1 ATDVDANTTL
11 AYTLGG
17 TDASSFSIVGTT
29 GQLQTSAALDYETK
43 NSYSVTVSVSDSNSG
58 RDSITVTIRVT
69 ATPFL
74 PVNQRTPGVQ
84 REIVNVIR
92 NINSADDVT
101 KEHLAEITG
110 LYFSNITSLKS
121 GDFDGLTNLT
131 TLSLSQNKLASLPS
145 DVFDG
150 LTNLTTLYLSD
161 NPFTSLPSGVF
172 DGLTALTTLYLD
184 NNKFTSLPS
193 GVFDGLTALTVLWLH
208 NNPFTSLPSGVFDE
222 LTALITLNLAY
233 NAISNVSALENMT
246 ALTHLYLSGNP
257 ISDYGPLSRL
267 KAAIDAIED
276 HPGIFIDIDI
286 NNNIPVFTDGTSTA
300 RSIAENTA
308 SGTNIGDPVSA
319 TDADTD
325 DPLAYTL
332 GGTDAE
338 SFSIVSTSGQLQT
351 NAALDYETQSAY
363 TVTVDVAAG
372 FYHSRSRAIH
382 WDGRNRVG
390 EKVASGLYFYTFTAG
405 DFTATRKLLI
415 RK

>member
-1 ATDVDANTTL
+1 MSVSVSDSKSGSDSIDVTIDVSNVNEAPTFTEGATATRTIAENTAAGVNIGDAVTATDVDANTTL

-131 TLSLSQNKLASLPS
+131 TLSLSQNKLASLSS

-150 LTNLTTLYLSD
+150 LTNLTTLYL
-161 NPFTSLPSGVF
+161 
-172 DGLTALTTLYLD
+172 
-184 NNKFTSLPS
+184 
-193 GVFDGLTALTVLWLH
+193 
-208 NNPFTSLPSGVFDE
+208 
-222 LTALITLNLAY
+222 
-233 NAISNVSALENMT
+233 
-246 ALTHLYLSGNP
+246 
-257 ISDYGPLSRL
+257 
-267 KAAIDAIED
+267 
-276 HPGIFIDIDI
+276 
-286 NNNIPVFTDGTSTA
+286 
-300 RSIAENTA
+300 
-308 SGTNIGDPVSA
+308 
-319 TDADTD
+319 
-325 DPLAYTL
+325 
-332 GGTDAE
+332 
-338 SFSIVSTSGQLQT
+338 
-351 NAALDYETQSAY
+351 
-363 TVTVDVAAG
+363 
-372 FYHSRSRAIH
+372 
-382 WDGRNRVG
+382 
-390 EKVASGLYFYTFTAG
+390 
-405 DFTATRKLLI
+405 
-415 RK
+415 